1 MVRATTMTVDQSDAG
16 AHKGVGRHV
25 AELNGE
31 EIKAALQVCR
41 YHVRLEET
49 RLTVDGSSSSCF
61 N

>member
-1 MVRATTMTVDQSDAG
+1 MTVDQSDAG